1 MARDVIFLIDTR
13 CRNLTMKD
21 VTLVY
26 YVTLQ
31 ALFYSKVPLPR

>member
-1 MARDVIFLIDTR
+1 MARDVIFLLNTR
-13 CRNLTMKD
+13 YRNLAMKD

-26 YVTLQ
+26 YGMLQ